1 MLTYFKSL
9 LLVGGFAE
17 SKYLRA
23 ALDERLKVRGVKQIS
38 IDEPTYV
45 SPAFISRGTGLT
57 SLQ

>member
-23 ALDERLKVRGVKQIS
+23 ALDERLKVKGVKQIS
-38 IDEPTYV
+38 IDEPTCV
-45 SPAFISRGTGLT
+45 SRPSYHEVQA
-57 SLQ
+57 